1 MRDLTAEL
9 MKEVCHD
16 VRIDPPVQPLTGD
29 SFRLNRACTNAE
41 ARLDVAA
48 SGFFFF
54 LREGIL
60 SGHFLTFGCFNPTPA
75 QTKAN

>member
-9 MKEVCHD
+9 MKEVYHD
-16 VRIDPPVQPLTGD
+16 VRIDPPFQPLTGE

-48 SGFFFF
+48 SGFFF
-54 LREGIL
+54 EG
-60 SGHFLTFGCFNPTPA
+60 GHFERAFFNIRVF
-75 QTKAN
+75 

>member
-9 MKEVCHD
+9 RKEVCHD
-16 VRIDPPVQPLTGD
+16 VRIDPPFQPLTGE
-29 SFRLNRACTNAE
+29 SFRLKSAWTDAE

-48 SGFFFF
+48 SGFFFK
-54 LREGIL
+54 EGVL
-60 SGHFLTFGCFNPTPA
+60 SGHFLTFICSNPTPA